1 MRGSQKFSLLSTIV
15 LYCNLHGVKSQSELM
30 KIINSVPP
38 LLFVVKVAAFQLI
51 GPKRLKPF
59 IANKCR
65 LTSTFI
71 PLHMSIVTEEKMHEG
86 KSTVFTEK

>member
-1 MRGSQKFSLLSTIV
+1 
-15 LYCNLHGVKSQSELM
+15 
-30 KIINSVPP
+30 
-38 LLFVVKVAAFQLI
+38 LI